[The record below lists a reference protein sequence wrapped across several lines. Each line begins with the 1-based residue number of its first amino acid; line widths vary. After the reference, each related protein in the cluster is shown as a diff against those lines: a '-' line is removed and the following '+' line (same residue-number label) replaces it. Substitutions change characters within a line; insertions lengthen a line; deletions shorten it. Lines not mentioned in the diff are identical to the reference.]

1 MEEKT
6 DGKLIIVIWLKRER
20 GKRMKLYDYLVT
32 LEEGTELTVW
42 DEDYDIESYFY
53 NDEPDDDWQTSMLEL
68 AKLLDVTEV
77 KKRGVIINLSEVIG
91 KKINE
96 LKEANLFRRRTVDSI
111 MNDMENILSGYA
123 SEEWFKKFVDVLG
136 GKEL

>member
-1 MEEKT
+1 
-6 DGKLIIVIWLKRER
+6 
-20 GKRMKLYDYLVT
+20 MKLYDYLIT

-53 NDEPDDDWQTSMLEL
+53 NDEPEDEDDDWQTSMLEL

-77 KKRGVIINLSEVIG
+77 KERGVIVNLSEVIE
-91 KKINE
+91 KKLDE
-96 LKEANLFRRRTVDSI
+96 LKEANLFRRCTVDSI
-111 MNDMENILSGYA
+111 MDSMEGILAGYV
-123 SEEWFKKFVDVLG
+123 SEEWLKKFVDVLG

>member
-1 MEEKT
+1 
-6 DGKLIIVIWLKRER
+6 
-20 GKRMKLYDYLVT
+20 MKLYDYLKT

-42 DEDYDIESYFY
+42 DTDYNIESYFY
-53 NDEPDDDWQTSMLEL
+53 NDEPDEDNDWQASMLEL

-96 LKEANLFRRRTVDSI
+96 LKEANLFRRCTVDSI
-111 MNDMENILSGYA
+111 MNDMENILSGDV